1 MDLRGRFGPGMLC
14 AFIRKA
20 QTMGHPTESKS
31 ERIQHILAEMAAIPE
46 FAEGCLSKSSN
57 YSVRGGVRH
66 KAKPH
71 WKFQSRGGAGRRVCR
86 AVPATLVPRLRELVE
101 NAKRYRALEKE
112 YAALVTEQSV
122 GAALSEPSKKTTG

>member
-1 MDLRGRFGPGMLC
+1 
-14 AFIRKA
+14 
-20 QTMGHPTESKS
+20 MGNPTESKT
-31 ERIQHILAEMAAIPE
+31 ERINQILAGMAAISE

-86 AVPATLVPRLRELVE
+86 AVPAALVPRIRELVE
-101 NAKRYRALEKE
+101 NGKRYRALERE
-112 YAALVTEQSV
+112 YAALVTEASV
-122 GAALSEPSKKTTG
+122 GTALAEPSKKTTG